1 MAAGIDLVAAT
12 GARPILAEYSPI
24 PGTAQWQEALRH
36 SRYDLAD
43 EPLFHNN
50 SLLPCLDRRLSPGDF
65 QALKNRARLA
75 VEDEG
80 NR

>member
-24 PGTAQWQEALRH
+24 PGTAQWEEALRH
-36 SRYDLAD
+36 SRYDLAA
-43 EPLFHNN
+43 EPLFQNN
-50 SLLPCLDRRLSPGDF
+50 SLLPCLDGRLSPGDF